1 MILTRRLA
9 LRAMGGLAGTL
20 LALSSTAALAQEA
33 LMVAAYP
40 SNPPWQNQ
48 TEAGGFEGFEVDIVN
63 EVAARMGRETDI
75 QATDFRAI
83 FVATASGRVDMAI
96 SSITITDERLGQQ
109 SFTQPYVRGGLGIG
123 IHEGDPIASLEDL
136 AGKTVGAIATSF
148 GEAYITERKDALG
161 IGELRSYDT
170 LANLLSDLGN
180 GRLDAVINDVVG
192 LQYAFTQTE
201 GLAVGAEIDT
211 GELFAIMMPKDSALL
226 EEVNGHISDM
236 KTDGTMA
243 TLYEKWFGVAPAA
256 DSVTVTPGPIPT
268 SAAG

>member
-1 MILTRRLA
+1 MNLPRRLA
-9 LRAMGGLAGTL
+9 LRAMGGLAAALVTL
-20 LALSSTAALAQEA
+20 VATAASAQDA
-33 LMVAAYP
+33 LRVAAYP

-63 EVAARMGRETDI
+63 EIAARMGRTTDI

-83 FVATASGRVDMAI
+83 FVATASGRADMAI
-96 SSITITDERLGQQ
+96 SSITITDERLAQQ
-109 SFTQPYVRGGLGIG
+109 SFTQAYVRGGLGVG
-123 IHEGDPIASLEDL
+123 IHAGDPIASIEDL
-136 AGKTVGAIATSF
+136 SGKTVGAIATSF
-148 GEAYITERKDALG
+148 GEGYITERSEALG

-170 LANLLSDLGN
+170 LANMLSDLAN

-192 LQYAFTQTE
+192 LQYAFTQME
-201 GLAVGAEIDT
+201 GLAIGAEIDT
-211 GELFAIMMPKDSALL
+211 GELFAIMMTKDSPLL

-243 TLYEKWFGVAPAA
+243 ALYEKWFGVAPAA
-256 DSVTVTPGPIPT
+256 DSVTVTPGPVPT